1 MFVDFNRVFKNKPQT
16 QITVPNALVSYMN
29 KSLPDGVKYV
39 VDKNGNC
46 VISSD
51 AESISI
57 GGFIFKPTDE
67 QKRVLGKKYTRQDV
81 IDYLYNTQKPIPLTL
96 QKEGYIKLNGQEF
109 PIDKMSY
116 NPLNPVKYVS
126 GTLYMYPHPFP
137 EPFQITV
144 GCEKYERKL
153 LVSRVPHNSINI
165 GAFESDKNDPL
176 CIKYYLDKGNHH
188 LTLNISFNL
197 KNARTIRDIVES
209 TMIYNAFIDGK
220 GFLMGQPLDGSL
232 TGDEPNRFD
241 DSSAVFWEKVL
252 KVEEFLG
259 ISFTPPQEDVDFETI
274 CIVEQLYQNL
284 INKTP
289 TREKQIINSIDGNWD
304 FSESG
309 KNIEESIG
317 HPIFFEFEAT
327 THIEL
332 FGVQKDLPAL
342 LGVFNA
348 VLSDYSANAKK
359 QKLVL
364 ADESSEKQRYAS
376 ILCFRSEEE
385 LKAYKST
392 DHDQMVS
399 LFHDAEKPQDFL

>member
-16 QITVPNALVSYMN
+16 QITVPSALVNYMN

-51 AESISI
+51 ADFISI

-67 QKRVLGKKYTRQDV
+67 QKKVLGKKYSRQDV

-144 GCEKYERKL
+144 GCEKYERNL

-165 GAFESDKNDPL
+165 GAFESDENDPL
-176 CIKYYLDKGNHH
+176 RIKYYLDKDNHH

-209 TMIYNAFIDGK
+209 TMIYNAFLDGK
-220 GFLMGQPLDGSL
+220 GFLMEQPLDGIL
-232 TGDEPNRFD
+232 TGGEPNRFD

-259 ISFTPPQEDVDFETI
+259 VSFTPPQDDVDFDTI

-304 FSESG
+304 FSGSG

-342 LGVFNA
+342 LGIFNA

-364 ADESSEKQRYAS
+364 ADESSEKQRYTS
-376 ILCFRSEEE
+376 ILCFKSEDE

-399 LFHDAEKPQDFL
+399 LFHDAKKPQDFL

>member
-57 GGFIFKPTDE
+57 GGFVFKPTDE
-67 QKRVLGKKYTRQDV
+67 QKRTLGKKYTQQDV

-144 GCEKYERKL
+144 GCEKYERSL

-176 CIKYYLDKGNHH
+176 PIKYYLDKNNHH
-188 LTLNISFNL
+188 LRATSSFDSGT
-197 KNARTIRDIVES
+197 A
-209 TMIYNAFIDGK
+209 
-220 GFLMGQPLDGSL
+220 LM
-232 TGDEPNRFD
+232 E
-241 DSSAVFWEKVL
+241 
-252 KVEEFLG
+252 
-259 ISFTPPQEDVDFETI
+259 
-274 CIVEQLYQNL
+274 
-284 INKTP
+284 
-289 TREKQIINSIDGNWD
+289 
-304 FSESG
+304 
-309 KNIEESIG
+309 
-317 HPIFFEFEAT
+317 
-327 THIEL
+327 
-332 FGVQKDLPAL
+332 
-342 LGVFNA
+342 
-348 VLSDYSANAKK
+348 
-359 QKLVL
+359 
-364 ADESSEKQRYAS
+364 
-376 ILCFRSEEE
+376 
-385 LKAYKST
+385 
-392 DHDQMVS
+392 
-399 LFHDAEKPQDFL
+399 